1 MTHSPAVEPSTGS
14 GRVQQDH
21 GLRYLPLRRASA
33 DGSRA
38 RGPLTPLP
46 ENLGPEA
53 SEAERHMARGCWAGV
68 ELDAAGLAGVTA
80 AGWDVGV
87 LAAAS
92 GLVIIDC
99 DVKHVDGNGW
109 TVTGGVAVREQ
120 AVVKRGIDDLRREVE
135 ALGHTMAELATYTVR
150 TKSGGY
156 HLYYRTNPEFP
167 LTSRHHRQD
176 WRVDVIASPNSWVA
190 APPTEG
196 YQVVRDD
203 AVADLPDWL
212 AVFLYGVNTSLAPL
226 GAREAVVARA
236 VGSGPDGG
244 PARPG
249 ESLLARHRRMLLEEV
264 ALANLA
270 GGWNNAIYR
279 VTHALIEVGYDE
291 RDVRDAVMG
300 AAAPVD
306 AGEERK
312 ADATI
317 ASALRGHQRGSGNGR
332 WQG

>member
-1 MTHSPAVEPSTGS
+1 MTHSPDVEPSTGS

-68 ELDAAGLAGVTA
+68 ELDAAGLAGVMA

-92 GLVIIDC
+92 GLVIVDC
-99 DVKHVDGNGW
+99 DVKTYDADGW
-109 TVTGGVAVREQ
+109 VVTGGTAVRAQ
-120 AVVKRGIDDLRREVE
+120 AVVKHGIDDLRREVE
-135 ALGHTMAELATYTVR
+135 RMGHTMAELATYTVR

-156 HLYYRTNPEFP
+156 HLYYRTNPEYP
-167 LTSRHHRQD
+167 LTTRHHRQD

-196 YQVVRDD
+196 YQVVRNG
-203 AVADLPDWL
+203 AVAQLPDWL
-212 AVFLYGVNTSLAPL
+212 AVFLYGVNASLPPL
-226 GAREAVVARA
+226 GARVAAVAGA
-236 VGSGPDGG
+236 VGSGPGGG
-244 PARPG
+244 PVRPG

-270 GGWNNAIYR
+270 GGWNSAIYR
-279 VTHALIEVGYDE
+279 VARGLLDAGYDE
-291 RDVRDAVMG
+291 RDVREAVMG
-300 AAAPVD
+300 AAAPAD
-306 AGEERK
+306 EREERK

-317 ASALRGHQRGSGNGR
+317 TSALRGYQRDGHGG
-332 WQG
+332 GAG